1 MSHWIKTLVLA
12 LSVMTLVTAAWAD
25 ESTGKVQKV
34 DRDQRM
40 IVLEDGTE
48 LWVAEG
54 VSLDSVSEGKEVKV
68 MFEEKD
74 GKKVATQVDVT
85 N

>member
-1 MSHWIKTLVLA
+1 MRHWIKAFVLVLA
-12 LSVMTLVTAAWAD
+12 VTALVTAGWAD

-34 DRDQRM
+34 DRDQRT
-40 IVLEDGTE
+40 IVLEDGTQI
-48 LWVAEG
+48 WVAEG
-54 VSLDSVSEGKEVKV
+54 VSLDAVTEGKEVKV